1 ASLAD
6 ARLAGEQEQ
15 APAPGGRVVEA
26 AQHRGQLPL
35 ASHHHTRRPS
45 SKLLSSTYLG
55 RANLGDESIAPG
67 RHGSHESR
75 HLGIVGQ
82 SPPELSDR
90 SVDAGLAIDEDALA
104 PDAVENFLARNE
116 LSMAL

>member
-1 ASLAD
+1 MRKRRPRWAAASSSPLSND
-6 ARLAGEQEQ
+6 ASSRSR
-15 APAPGGRVVEA
+15 PTITPGGRA
-26 AQHRGQLPL
+26 RNCSA
-35 ASHHHTRRPS
+35 
-45 SKLLSSTYLG
+45 LLNLR

-116 LSMAL
+116 LSTALDQQA